1 MKHLWFT
8 ICMLLAGI
16 MGPAQAAEK
25 FLFIPLDNRPV
36 SLSYTA
42 DSFRRAGYDV
52 VTPPAELVAS
62 DTNTGNPEGLAKWL
76 EQEAA
81 GASGAVVSGD
91 ALLYGGLVNSRTH
104 HLPEKTLEQRAHQ
117 LLAFKKK
124 HPDVPLYAFSTI
136 MRSPRWSGAPVEP
149 AYYSQYGPQLFRWG
163 QLRDKQEL
171 GVLKKKE
178 SRELADL
185 EQALPEEV
193 RKDLLDRRAKNRRML
208 VTLAE
213 GLKSGALDY
222 FLIGRDDSAAYSEA
236 HRDARHFM
244 KEVKDVPSYKLR
256 SFAGADELGM
266 VLLNRAVN
274 KARGRTPLVYSYY
287 PEGTGKATVPSY
299 EDNTVEHSYREHVL
313 AAGAYPAQF
322 DKRADLVLALHTPVD
337 GVTYGADGSE
347 NGSTLAPEQE
357 RFLHRTEQY
366 LSAGKNVGM
375 ADVAFGNGG
384 SNALVKALLDRGD
397 AYKLGSYAGWNTAS
411 NSLGYALGQGLLRP
425 TLPDGDREALLS
437 VRYLDDWA
445 YQSNVRQQVRKELI
459 WANQW
464 PDGKLDEAQTKQAEE
479 FITDRMQ
486 KTAIPYMGKERVKQF
501 AFRLPWKRT
510 FEVEVKK
517 IM

>member
-1 MKHLWFT
+1 MKHLLFT
-8 ICMLLAGI
+8 ICALLASV
-16 MGPAQAAEK
+16 MGAAQAAEK
-25 FLFIPLDNRPV
+25 ILFVPLDNRPV
-36 SLSYTA
+36 SLSYTV

-52 VTPPAELVAS
+52 VTPPAEYIAS
-62 DTNTGNPEGLAKWL
+62 NTNTGDPDGLAEWL
-76 EQEAA
+76 DREAP

-104 HLPEKTLEQRAHQ
+104 HLSEKTLEQRASR

-171 GVLKKKE
+171 GLLKKKE
-178 SRELADL
+178 ARELEGL
-185 EQALPEEV
+185 EQALPEAV
-193 RKDLLDRRAKNRRML
+193 RQDLLKRRAKNRAML
-208 VTLAE
+208 VILAD
-213 GLKSGALDY
+213 GLKTGALDY

-244 KEVKDVPSYKLR
+244 ETVQDVPSYKLR

-274 KARGRTPLVYSYY
+274 KVRGKTPLVYGYY
-287 PEGTGKATVPSY
+287 PEGKGKVTVPSY

-322 DKRADLVLALHTPVD
+322 DKRADLVLGLHTPVD
-337 GVTYGADGSE
+337 GVTYGANELE
-347 NGSTLAPEQE
+347 NGYTLGPEQE
-357 RFLHRTEQY
+357 RFLQRTEQY
-366 LSAGKNVGM
+366 LAAGKNVGL
-375 ADVAFGNGG
+375 ADIAFGNGG
-384 SNALVKALLDRGD
+384 SNALVKALFDRGD
-397 AYKLGSYAGWNTAS
+397 AYRLGSYAGWNTAS

-425 TLPDGDREALLS
+425 QLSDADREHLLT

-445 YQSNVRQQVRKELI
+445 YQSDVRQQVRKELI

-464 PDGKLDEAQTKQAEE
+464 PDGKLDEVQTKQAEQ
-479 FITDRMQ
+479 FITEKM
-486 KTAIPYMGKERVKQF
+486 KEKMTPCLGGKRVGQYE
-501 AFRLPWKRT
+501 FRLPWKRT

-517 IM
+517 